1 MKIFKEVDLL
11 PDFFGEF
18 FNLTEKEIKDLT
30 VNSFQSEED
39 IQDVIFIPR
48 VNIIVATYDNNS
60 KIRIIFLTKEVG
72 NSFDIGTLTLENMNN
87 FSFETSTIKE
97 LRHEDY
103 ASISEGLGAIIQI
116 KVKNDNK

>member
-1 MKIFKEVDLL
+1 MKIFEEVDLL

-18 FNLTEKEIKDLT
+18 FNLTEEKIKKLT
-30 VNSFQSEED
+30 IDSFQSEEN
-39 IQDVIFIPR
+39 IQEVIFIPR

-60 KIRIIFLTKEVG
+60 KMRIIFLTKELG
-72 NSFDIGTLTLENMNN
+72 NYFDIGTLTLENMNN
-87 FSFETSTIKE
+87 FSFENFSIKE

-103 ASISEGLGAIIQI
+103 NSISEGLGALIQI